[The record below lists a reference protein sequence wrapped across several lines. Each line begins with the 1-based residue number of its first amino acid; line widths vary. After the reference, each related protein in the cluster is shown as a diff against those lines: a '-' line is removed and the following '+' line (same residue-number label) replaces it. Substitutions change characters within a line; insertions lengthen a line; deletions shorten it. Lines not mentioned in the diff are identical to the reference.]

1 MLCYIDPAY
10 GRPTVVHFDGSSVQK
25 HHPIS
30 VAFFVRPSARP
41 VVGRRG
47 YTLSISVYSIVGRQ
61 NSRRRSRSP
70 SVDAGRLG
78 RDGSSRSRR
87 AAY

>member
-1 MLCYIDPAY
+1 MSCCIVLTLLTGTQLLSISI
-10 GRPTVVHFDGSSVQK
+10 RRVRK

-30 VAFFVRPSARP
+30 VAFFVRPSATP
-41 VVGRRG
+41 VAGRRG
-47 YTLSISVYSIVGRQ
+47 YTLSISMYSIV
-61 NSRRRSRSP
+61 RRAEHHATQP
-70 SVDAGRLG
+70 VDAGRLG